1 MDRKNPTP
9 AASTELTL
17 DSHPPRSEENIGRLT
32 SRSSEI
38 LPKARIRISSTFG
51 RWYSR
56 LTLTQRFA
64 VVSFVI
70 LLLGMLIIGWW
81 VTRQIEQAVL
91 NRTAAVTA
99 SFVSSAVA
107 PQVALRG
114 DQLVIDEEAKSSLDL
129 LLIETELGQRIVS
142 FKIWS
147 MVGEILFSPDRSLVG
162 THFELRADLLSALGG
177 RPVSK
182 ISSLDEPENEFERVR
197 FTELQETYAPLR
209 ELGSGKIIGAVEF
222 YERTAPL
229 RKELWEARLQSWMIV
244 IGATVAMY
252 VLLLGMVGTASRTIS
267 RQRTKLARSEAQH
280 EIDRMKA
287 EFTSAISH
295 EFRTPLGF
303 IKGYSTTLLRD
314 DISVEPETRREFLQI
329 ISDESDKLN
338 RMFSDLLDASRI
350 QAERFD
356 VDRREVVLSQLLEE
370 VTAKARPKV
379 LESRFK
385 LEVSISIDG
394 VRANVDPDRVEQGVH
409 NLIENACQYSNAG
422 TVIGVRA
429 TSSGQEATI
438 SVRDHGDGIPA
449 EETERVFEA
458 FYRGENARRRRTAGT
473 GLGLAV
479 CRTIVEAHGGTI
491 TARNAPDAGAI
502 ISFTLPVLS

>member
-1 MDRKNPTP
+1 
-9 AASTELTL
+9 
-17 DSHPPRSEENIGRLT
+17 
-32 SRSSEI
+32 
-38 LPKARIRISSTFG
+38 
-51 RWYSR
+51 
-56 LTLTQRFA
+56 
-64 VVSFVI
+64 
-70 LLLGMLIIGWW
+70 
-81 VTRQIEQAVL
+81 
-91 NRTAAVTA
+91 
-99 SFVSSAVA
+99 
-107 PQVALRG
+107 
-114 DQLVIDEEAKSSLDL
+114 
-129 LLIETELGQRIVS
+129 
-142 FKIWS
+142 
-147 MVGEILFSPDRSLVG
+147 
-162 THFELRADLLSALGG
+162 LSALGG

-222 YERTAPL
+222 YEKTAPL

-244 IGATVAMY
+244 IGATVIMY

-267 RQRTKLARSEAQH
+267 KQRTKLARSEAQH
-280 EIDRMKA
+280 ELDRMKA

-356 VDRREVVLSQLLEE
+356 VDRREVALSQLLEE
-370 VTAKARPKV
+370 ATAKARPKV
-379 LESRFK
+379 QESRFE
-385 LEVSISIDG
+385 LEVSISLDG
-394 VRANVDPDRVEQGVH
+394 VRVYVDPDRVEQVVH
-409 NLIENACQYSNAG
+409 NLIENACQYSNPG
-422 TVIGVRA
+422 TVIEVVA

-449 EETERVFEA
+449 EEIEKVFDA
-458 FYRGENARRRRTAGT
+458 FYRGDNARRRRTSGT

-491 TARNAPDAGAI
+491 RANNTPDAGAI
-502 ISFTLPVLS
+502 VSFTLPVLS